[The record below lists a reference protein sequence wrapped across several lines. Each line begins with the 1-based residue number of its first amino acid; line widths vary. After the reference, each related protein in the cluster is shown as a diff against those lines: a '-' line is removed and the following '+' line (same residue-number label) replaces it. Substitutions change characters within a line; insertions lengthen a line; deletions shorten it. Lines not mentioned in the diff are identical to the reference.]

1 MARQRDPRRDQALEI
16 FIERNG
22 EVSNRELASFLDVP
36 EKTISAWKFKD
47 KWKDKLN
54 GVLQSNERSTL
65 KNKGSTS
72 NKGGAPVGNQNAVGN
87 KGNSKAS
94 APPGNKNAV
103 TTGEHESIFL
113 ETMSDDERDLYSA
126 MSEDPFFVMTEE
138 VRLLKIRQFRMMKR
152 IQKAE
157 AGLNESEL
165 EYLQELRGRT
175 AIMESTK
182 QKENTELVLTEIKER
197 KTRKIDDVL
206 RIEDALTRVSGQLQK
221 AIKQLEEIALNKRR
235 LVLIEAQ
242 TDHTKAQT
250 TKALIN
256 KDGDENDGGT
266 VINIIDDVTAQEQE
280 GENDG

>member
-54 GVLQSNERSTL
+54 GVLQSNERSTP

-113 ETMSDDERDLYSA
+113 ETMSDDEKDLYSA

-138 VRLLKIRQFRMMKR
+138 VRLLKIRQLRMMKR

-182 QKENTELVLTEIKER
+182 QKGNTELVLTEVKER

-206 RIEDALTRVSGQLQK
+206 KIEDALTRVSGQLQK
-221 AIKQLEEIALNKRR
+221 AIKQLEEIVLNKQR
-235 LVLIEAQ
+235 LVLMEAQ
-242 TDHTKAQT
+242 TDHIKAQT

-266 VINIIDDVTAQEQE
+266 VINIIDDITAQEQE
-280 GENDG
+280 GEKNG

>member
-54 GVLQSNERSTL
+54 GVLQSNERSTP

-72 NKGGAPVGNQNAVGN
+72 NKGGAPLGNQNAVGN
-87 KGNSKAS
+87 KGNPNAS
-94 APPGNKNAV
+94 APKGNKNALR
-103 TTGEHESIFL
+103 TGEHESIFL
-113 ETMSDDERDLYSA
+113 ETMTDEEKNLYSNL
-126 MSEDPFFVMTEE
+126 SEDPFFVMTEE
-138 VRLLKIRQFRMMKR
+138 IRLLKIRQLRMMKR
-152 IQKAE
+152 IQAAE
-157 AGLNESEL
+157 SGLTEHEF

-175 AIMESTK
+175 KVLESTK
-182 QKENTELVLTEIKER
+182 KQKSELELVVTEIKEHR
-197 KTRKIDDVL
+197 IRKIDDIL
-206 RIEDALTRVSGQLQK
+206 RIEDALTRVSAQLQK
-221 AIKQLEEIALNKRR
+221 AIKQLEELTINRKRLALM
-235 LVLIEAQ
+235 EAQ

-266 VINIIDDVTAQEQE
+266 VINIIDDITAQE
-280 GENDG
+280 GDSDG

>member
-1 MARQRDPRRDQALEI
+1 MARQRNPRRDQALKI

-54 GVLQSNERSTL
+54 GVLQSNERSTP

-72 NKGGAPVGNQNAVGN
+72 NKSGAPLGNQNAVGN
-87 KGNSKAS
+87 KGNAKAS
-94 APPGNKNAV
+94 APAGNKNAV

-113 ETMSDDERDLYSA
+113 ETMSDDEKDLYST

-138 VRLLKIRQFRMMKR
+138 VRLLKIRQLRMMKR

-182 QKENTELVLTEIKER
+182 QKGNTELVLTEVKER

-266 VINIIDDVTAQEQE
+266 VINIIDDITAQGQE
-280 GENDG
+280 GEENG